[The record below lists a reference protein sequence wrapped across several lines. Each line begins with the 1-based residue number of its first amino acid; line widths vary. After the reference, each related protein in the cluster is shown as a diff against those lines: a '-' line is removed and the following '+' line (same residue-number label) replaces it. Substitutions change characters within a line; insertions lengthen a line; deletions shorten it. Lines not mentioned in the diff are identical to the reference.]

1 MNNHQDPTSN
11 RFRPQGSFRSRLVLG
26 NMLITILAILSMG
39 FYVYFRAQ
47 QANDYLTTQ
56 LVENVF
62 EQAQDQLTATG
73 TEQTQQLNQFFLII
87 RRDIS
92 NLGFSLGALLSP
104 DLINPPTY
112 WDAAQSLV
120 RLPTGSWDN
129 SNEEIASVFIP
140 AETELTPA
148 LISIL
153 NSARQIDFFVPA
165 LLASNQ
171 DVVAIYFGGMS
182 GETIYYPNIDLSA
195 IVPPD
200 FDVQQRP
207 WFVSASPVENPEKLP
222 TWSDPYLDAALNGL
236 VITNSTPV
244 YDPTGSFR
252 GVTAMDIQLNRIT
265 EIVADI
271 RVGET
276 GYAIL
281 LDRNRRVIAMPES
294 AYQDLGILNET
305 LPLGE
310 ILSPEKVSSAVSD
323 EFWALLDGMTSGST
337 DLETI
342 TIGGTERF
350 IIYQPVPEVGYSLAI
365 IVPTQELLAEAI
377 EASNQVAQVTKNTI
391 LISILLV
398 GSILILALVASL
410 QLGNRLTRPLI
421 SLTKVAQEISLGDL
435 NVEAAVTTRD
445 EIGALAHSFNNMTS
459 RLRDMIENLENRVSE
474 RTKALEQRSSQIQAA
489 AEVGNTVAT
498 LRNLDE
504 LLPRITQLI
513 SQRFNFYHVGI
524 FLLDDRKEYAVLM
537 ASNSKGGQT
546 MLARGHN
553 LRVGQVGIVGHVTS
567 TGNARI
573 ALDVGEDAV
582 FFDNPDLPETRS
594 EMALPLAIGTNII
607 GALDVQSKQEK
618 AFSGEDIQTLHLL
631 ADQLAIAIENARLFS
646 ESQHA
651 MELTKRAYGNIT
663 RSQWHELFQRRQK
676 RLGMKLLPKGQ
687 IVPSQEKESQEFT
700 EALAAETTM
709 VSGEGAIIHAPIK
722 VMGNSIG
729 VIRLVKAKAWTKD
742 EIETIS
748 NLSSQLGTALES
760 ARLYEQITDRAL
772 RETLVTDITS
782 KIGSSIEMDTIMQ
795 TTVEEVRK
803 LFVGAEIVF
812 QLKKE
817 SGK

>member
-1 MNNHQDPTSN
+1 MNNQQDPTSN
-11 RFRPQGSFRSRLVLG
+11 RFIPKGSYRSRLVLG

-47 QANDYLTTQ
+47 QANDYLTSQ
-56 LVENVF
+56 LVKNVF
-62 EQAQDQLTATG
+62 EQAQDQLTATSA
-73 TEQTQQLNQFFLII
+73 EQTQQLNQFFLIV

-92 NLGFSLGALLSP
+92 NLGFSLGEILSP
-104 DLINPPTY
+104 NLLTPTSY
-112 WDAAQSLV
+112 WDAAQSLF
-120 RLPTGSWDN
+120 RLPSGSWDN
-129 SNEEIASVFIP
+129 SNDEIASVFIP

-171 DVVAIYFGGMS
+171 DVVAIYFGGLF
-182 GETIYYPNIDLSA
+182 GETVYYPNIDLSA

-207 WFVSASPVENPEKLP
+207 WFISASPAENPEKQP
-222 TWSDPYLDAALNGL
+222 TWSEPYLDAALNGL

-265 EIVADI
+265 EIVTGI

-276 GYAIL
+276 GYAFL
-281 LDRNRRVIAMPES
+281 LDRNMRIIAMPDS
-294 AYQDLGILNET
+294 AYQDLGILKES

-310 ILSPEKVSSAVSD
+310 VLSPDKISSAVSD
-323 EFWALLDGMTSGST
+323 DFWAILDGMTVGNT
-337 DLETI
+337 GLDTI
-342 TIGGTERF
+342 TIGGIERF
-350 IIYQPVPEVGYSLAI
+350 MIYQPVPEIGYSLAI

-410 QLGNRLTRPLI
+410 HLGNRLTKPLI
-421 SLTKVAQEISLGDL
+421 SLTKVAQDISLGDL
-435 NVEAAVTTRD
+435 NVEANVSTRD
-445 EIGALAHSFNNMTS
+445 EIGALAHSFNNMTA
-459 RLRDMIENLENRVSE
+459 RLRDMIENLESRVSE

-546 MLARGHN
+546 MLARGHK

-573 ALDVGEDAV
+573 ALDVGEDAI

-607 GALDVQSKQEK
+607 GALDVQSAQEK
-618 AFSGEDIQTLHLL
+618 AFSEEDVQTLHLL

-651 MELTKRAYGNIT
+651 MEMTKRAYGDVT
-663 RSQWHELFQRRQK
+663 RSQWHELFQQRQK
-676 RLGMKLLPKGQ
+676 RLGMMLLPKGQ
-687 IVPSQEKESQEFT
+687 IVPSQDKESPEFT
-700 EALAAETTM
+700 EALASETAI
-709 VSGEGAIIHAPIK
+709 VSGEGTIIHAPIK
-722 VMGNSIG
+722 VMGNTIG
-729 VIRLVKAKAWTKD
+729 VMRLVKGKAWTQD
-742 EIETIS
+742 EVATIS

-782 KIGSSIEMDTIMQ
+782 RIGSSIEMDTIMQ

-803 LFVGAEIVF
+803 LFAGAEIVF